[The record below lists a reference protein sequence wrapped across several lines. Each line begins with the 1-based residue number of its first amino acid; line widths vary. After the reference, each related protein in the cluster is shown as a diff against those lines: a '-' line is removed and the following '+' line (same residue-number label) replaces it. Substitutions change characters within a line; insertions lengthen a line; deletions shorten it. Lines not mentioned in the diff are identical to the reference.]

1 MMQMSNRQQVVD
13 QVGAGTVTASSWSA
27 SPCTSTSTSTVGD
40 SRERPQLS
48 IQFHSKHSFDSHPGS
63 PSYRY
68 STTPSPSIPALSRDS
83 TNSNSTRL
91 QTPINHS
98 HHHHH
103 PSSSSF
109 VSQEY
114 SITDPFQ
121 TNSHSKMTTTATQL
135 PQYNNTC
142 TFTDTHSTPHHQP
155 YHLPID
161 YMHETPN
168 QYGQAYDQSMLHNQQ
183 HLGVQGWEPMISPFT
198 INPQLMEPSPC
209 RSLSPESNA
218 SCSPGIIAT
227 EEVPPHPPSTA
238 TSASQIAPR
247 MVITK
252 SNTPSSTDEWYD
264 GPSEWIRSV
273 AESHKQ
279 RRESYLANPKAWP
292 KGEGEPKEL
301 QPLTD
306 HCRFPHLWE
315 VEQARKDL
323 TEDAVVAKSMKKSEA
338 TIAKEFA
345 RCQKAGE
352 EFKPPRPMNSA
363 MAFADFRRPQW
374 GDMYSDM
381 KTGSISTWLSA
392 EWRALKDL
400 RPEEFEWWTRVSKKY
415 WDKYVED
422 YDYKFTRAPNGEGK
436 GSKKRKAKAKENA
449 AREKAIRLSNEAA
462 RRSSRRSTS
471 TRGSLAPP
479 MNIILPEQNH
489 HSDQY
494 QPFGSPNVL
503 GLSGIPAHHLT
514 PTATLTPTHN
524 GQIAYATGYF
534 DGYTFP
540 MTEGSRTPSPPQLL
554 TPLEAPHSSH
564 GSQGHHSHSPG
575 PSPYAQAAYFYPTQA
590 QMNYSHQQAQQ
601 QQLHQHQHQQQQ
613 HHHQQQ
619 LQLNI
624 CHNAPH
630 TSYYQPPPPPP
641 TAHEYYTHHQTPAQH
656 QHHQIGTMG
665 HHIPTLAPHNVP
677 SPQ

>member
-1 MMQMSNRQQVVD
+1 MNDLPPSAAWS
-13 QVGAGTVTASSWSA
+13 GLSS
-27 SPCTSTSTSTVGD
+27 TT
-40 SRERPQLS
+40 RERPQLS
-48 IQFHSKHSFDSHPGS
+48 IQIHSKHSSESQSQSQSSYHS
-63 PSYRY
+63 PLSY
-68 STTPSPSIPALSRDS
+68 SSTPSPSIPALSRDS
-83 TNSNSTRL
+83 VISNSTTI
-91 QTPINHS
+91 QTPVPINTLS
-98 HHHHH
+98 T
-103 PSSSSF
+103 
-109 VSQEY
+109 QEY
-114 SITDPFQ
+114 PFSFDSPH
-121 TNSHSKMTTTATQL
+121 NKMTTSATAQ
-135 PQYNNTC
+135 QMSYADTC
-142 TFTDTHSTPHHQP
+142 TYTNDSHSTPQAASHLHQP
-155 YHLPID
+155 YHLGIE
-161 YMHETPN
+161 YTQETPTHN
-168 QYGQAYDQSMLHNQQ
+168 HYVAHPYDTSVLHGQ
-183 HLGVQGWEPMISPFT
+183 HLGVQGWTPMISAFT
-198 INPQLMEPSPC
+198 INPQLMEPSPS

-218 SCSPGIIAT
+218 SYSPSTLAT
-227 EEVPPHPPSTA
+227 EEIPPTA
-238 TSASQIAPR
+238 PAPAPAPR

-252 SNTPSSTDEWYD
+252 SNASSASTTDEWYD

-273 AESHKQ
+273 AESHKR
-279 RRESYLANPKAWP
+279 RRESYLASPKAWP

-315 VEQARKDL
+315 VEQARRDL
-323 TEDAVVAKSMKKSEA
+323 TEDAVVAKLMKKSET

-462 RRSSRRSTS
+462 RRNSRRSTS

-479 MNIILPEQNH
+479 MNIVLPDQQHQQH
-489 HSDQY
+489 HNQY

-503 GLSGIPAHHLT
+503 GLTGIPTHHLT
-514 PTATLTPTHN
+514 PTTLTPTHN
-524 GQIAYATGYF
+524 GQLTYATGYF

-540 MTEGSRTPSPPQLL
+540 LTEGSQTPSPPQLL

-564 GSQGHHSHSPG
+564 GHHGHSQSPG
-575 PSPYAQAAYFYPTQA
+575 PSPYAQAYYYPTQA
-590 QMNYSHQQAQQ
+590 QMNYAHQQAQAQQ
-601 QQLHQHQHQQQQ
+601 QQQLHHQ
-613 HHHQQQ
+613 HQQQ

-624 CHNAPH
+624 CNSGPS
-630 TSYYQPPPPPP
+630 TYYQPPFQPQAA
-641 TAHEYYTHHQTPAQH
+641 AHEYYTHQTPTQ
-656 QHHQIGTMG
+656 GNGSGG
-665 HHIPTLAPHNVP
+665 HIATLAPHTVP